1 MKCEKKV
8 RIGDTIYT
16 ANTSYKTAIK
26 CNEIATDEHIG
37 DFERALAIICTMFGG
52 EALDRPEHYDKLL
65 KWIQNYLS
73 CGKEIKKS
81 NEEPDMDFVEDM
93 DYIWTSIYSDYN
105 GFDIEKEE
113 VDWHRFNNLIE
124 GLSNSE
130 FGNCCVLNRIR
141 NLRNYDVS
149 QIKDKKERN
158 KVIEAKKRVALKKN
172 KKENHLTSEQE
183 KSMANLNKLLG
194 L

>member
-1 MKCEKKV
+1 MKCEKKIQ
-8 RIGDTIYT
+8 IGDTVYT

-37 DFERALAIICTMFGG
+37 DFERALAVICTVFGDK
-52 EALDRPEHYDKLL
+52 ALDRPEHHEKLL

-73 CGKEIKKS
+73 CGKEIKQ
-81 NEEPDMDFVEDM
+81 NHEEPDMDYVEDM
-93 DYIWTSIYSDYN
+93 DYIITSFQSDYGIN
-105 GFDIEKEE
+105 LDEE
-113 VDWHRFNNLIE
+113 DMDWRRFNNLIE

-130 FGNCCVLNRIR
+130 FGNCCVLNHIR

>member
-1 MKCEKKV
+1 MKCEKKIQ
-8 RIGDTIYT
+8 IGDTIYT

-26 CNEIATDEHIG
+26 CNEIATDENIG
-37 DFERALAIICTMFGG
+37 DFERALAIICTMFGN
-52 EALDRPEHYDKLL
+52 EALDKPEHHEKLL

-73 CGKEIKKS
+73 CGKEIKQS

-183 KSMANLNKLLG
+183 KSMENLNKLLG

>member
-1 MKCEKKV
+1 MKCEKKIQ
-8 RIGDTIYT
+8 IGDTIYT

-37 DFERALAIICTMFGG
+37 DFERALAIIYTMFGG
-52 EALDRPEHYDKLL
+52 EALDRPEHHEKLL

-73 CGKEIKKS
+73 CGKEIKKN
-81 NEEPDMDFVEDM
+81 NEEPDMDYIEDM
-93 DYIWTSIYSDYN
+93 DYIITSFQSDYGIN
-105 GFDIEKEE
+105 LDEE
-113 VDWHRFNNLIE
+113 DMDWRRFNNLIE

>member
-1 MKCEKKV
+1 MKCKKKIQ
-8 RIGDTIYT
+8 IGDTIYT

-37 DFERALAIICTMFGG
+37 DFERALAIICTVFGDK
-52 EALDRPEHYDKLL
+52 ALDRPEHHEKLL
-65 KWIQNYLS
+65 KWIQNFLS
-73 CGKEIKKS
+73 CGKEIKKN
-81 NEEPDMDFVEDM
+81 NEEPDMDYIEDM
-93 DYIWTSIYSDYN
+93 DYIITSFQSDYGIN
-105 GFDIEKEE
+105 LDEE
-113 VDWHRFNNLIE
+113 DMDWRRFNNLIE

>member
-1 MKCEKKV
+1 MKCEKKIQ
-8 RIGDTIYT
+8 IGDTIYT

-26 CNEIATDEHIG
+26 CNEIATDENIG
-37 DFERALAIICTMFGG
+37 DFERALAIICTMFGD
-52 EALDRPEHYDKLL
+52 EALDRPEHHEKLL

-73 CGKEIKKS
+73 CGKEIKKN
-81 NEEPDMDFVEDM
+81 NEEPDMDYVEDM
-93 DYIWTSIYSDYN
+93 DYIITSFQSDYGIN
-105 GFDIEKEE
+105 LDEE
-113 VDWHRFNNLIE
+113 DMDWRRFNYLIE

>member
-8 RIGDTIYT
+8 QIGDTIYT

-37 DFERALAIICTMFGG
+37 DFERALAIIYTMFGG

>member
-8 RIGDTIYT
+8 QIGDTIYT

-26 CNEIATDEHIG
+26 CNEIAIDEHIG
-37 DFERALAIICTMFGG
+37 DFERALAIIYTMFGG
-52 EALDRPEHYDKLL
+52 EALDRPEHHEKLL

-81 NEEPDMDFVEDM
+81 NEEPDMDYIEDM
-93 DYIWTSIYSDYN
+93 DYIITSFQSDYGIN
-105 GFDIEKEE
+105 LDEE
-113 VDWHRFNNLIE
+113 DMDWRRFNNLIE

>member
-1 MKCEKKV
+1 MKCEKKIQ
-8 RIGDTIYT
+8 IGDTIYT

-37 DFERALAIICTMFGG
+37 DFERALAIIYTMFGG
-52 EALDRPEHYDKLL
+52 EALDRPEHHEKLL

-73 CGKEIKKS
+73 CGKEIKKN
-81 NEEPDMDFVEDM
+81 NEEPDMDYIEDM
-93 DYIWTSIYSDYN
+93 DYIITSFQSDYGIN
-105 GFDIEKEE
+105 LDEE
-113 VDWHRFNNLIE
+113 DMDWRRFNNLIE

-130 FGNCCVLNRIR
+130 FGNCCVLNRVR

>member
-8 RIGDTIYT
+8 QIGDTIYT

-37 DFERALAIICTMFGG
+37 DFERALAIICTMFGD
-52 EALDRPEHYDKLL
+52 EALDRPEHHEKLL

-73 CGKEIKKS
+73 CGKEIKPS
-81 NEEPDMDFVEDM
+81 HEEPDMDYIEDM
-93 DYIWTSIYSDYN
+93 DYIITSFQSDYGIN
-105 GFDIEKEE
+105 LDEE
-113 VDWHRFNNLIE
+113 DMDWQRFNSLIE